1 MENSF
6 KKLVDKSVDEAFR
19 SLDVDKTPQN
29 ESEIKERL
37 KKKVEKV
44 LEEENCIATV
54 KIVAD
59 DKKTVEKVSDLIKF
73 VEHASNT
80 GGSKSILV
88 EDSAGEREW
97 VLGEEGKIVDVNV
110 EYHWDWNARYHAIWI
125 VWYCKKQL
133 RERQI
138 GTFAEDI
145 RIYIDVSK
153 TRHAKR
159 WQDRRDTK
167 ITDDEIVATAETAGD
182 EIMQSILEGHLDPND
197 EVLIRDNTYDL
208 NLVCKLVK
216 ESDNEFTLKVITV
229 MIKKNFRPKSGTKVV
244 DIY

>member
-1 MENSF
+1 MP
-6 KKLVDKSVDEAFR
+6 DITR
-19 SLDVDKTPQN
+19 SELFDI
-29 ESEIKERL
+29 IK
-37 KKKVEKV
+37 
-44 LEEENCIATV
+44 N
-54 KIVAD
+54 
-59 DKKTVEKVSDLIKF
+59 
-73 VEHASNT
+73 
-80 GGSKSILV
+80 
-88 EDSAGEREW
+88 
-97 VLGEEGKIVDVNV
+97 
-110 EYHWDWNARYHAIWI
+110 
-125 VWYCKKQL
+125 QL

-145 RIYIDVSK
+145 RIYVDVSK
-153 TRHAKR
+153 TRHAKKR
-159 WQDRRDTK
+159 QDRHNTK
-167 ITDDEIVATAETAGD
+167 ITDDEIVATAEAAGD